1 MKDFTFCVGGPAGQG
16 IKTVGFNFC
25 QVMLRHGYFVHD
37 NDEYPSLIKGGH
49 NVLWGR
55 VSDEQI
61 FSHNSKV
68 HLVLA
73 LDRKTVQIHQDS
85 IEPNG
90 VILYDEKMVKL
101 KDEHKTRDDIHY
113 IPLPLLQTA
122 EEVSGNKIMFNTVG
136 LAAAFAMMGADI
148 EIYKEVL
155 KDQFQAKGE
164 EIVKGNQDVAQ
175 AGFDLGMQHK
185 TESHFDAFTPQE
197 RSDQQAY
204 LLTGNQAISY
214 GAVNAGCKI
223 LCSYPMTPASSVME
237 WYGKLEHSHKVVLKH
252 TEDEVA
258 ALNMTIGSWHAG
270 TRAMVATAGGG
281 FVLMAEALGFA
292 AISEAGPVIVV
303 SQRPG
308 PATGV
313 PTFTGQGDL
322 RFILHAGQ
330 DEFPRIILAP
340 GDPEECFYMTQEAF
354 NFGDIYQTPVFV
366 MSDKFL
372 SESHFSTPE
381 LDDEKIAIDK
391 GNITFDELP
400 EDYVRYATNAKDGIS
415 LRSIPGTVGGC
426 FMANSYEH
434 DEHGYATEEA
444 DMRIKQVE
452 KRHKKLLKIQQ
463 DLPMPTLYGEEN
475 AELVIISW
483 GSTKMVAREAARD
496 LQSQG
501 KNIAVLNFSY
511 LFPLDWDKL
520 RDELA
525 KYPKTLFVEGNS
537 EGQLEGILK
546 QYCGFEATDR
556 HHRIDGRPFSPEE
569 IVSKILDMI

>member
-569 IVSKILDMI
+569 IVSKILEMI